1 MPEVILSNEN
11 LSIFGGPAS
20 IDVNVDFGPKGDRG
34 SLIFSGPGKPTDA
47 IVDFPTTP
55 QPLDLYINRSPSDF
69 EFLFL
74 YEYGIT
80 NGVAGWSKVLRLI
93 PSTALANIEVLFVN
107 GKLSTL
113 TPTAEGLAAIAD
125 AIEQNPALA
134 ALKPTDAA
142 AIVVNSIF
150 TDLNNITVSTSAPTP
165 NANPL
170 ILTYWIEI
178 SSDPSIKVSSLKV
191 FNPLISPSGGWVTLS
206 TITEGLLFPVSS
218 YLSSEEIELGD
229 GQGFN
234 FQYVIINEKPTS
246 SGLTVGELT
255 TPDDSTSD
263 RFLPVEMRATEADFT
278 ASDPAVSWKK
288 LNGVKVLSF
297 VLVAGIGRLKL
308 FPEELFPG

>member
-93 PSTALANIEVLFVN
+93 PSTALANIQVVFIN
-107 GKLSTL
+107 GFISTI
-113 TPTAEGLAAIAD
+113 TPTAEGLAYIGSLVAAGAFPTPVD
-125 AIEQNPALA
+125 AI
-134 ALKPTDAA
+134 
-142 AIVVNSIF
+142 NSIL
-150 TDLNNITVSTSAPTP
+150 TDFDNITIGTSAPTP

-170 ILTYWIEI
+170 IATYWIEI
-178 SSDPSIKVSSLKV
+178 SSDPTEETSLLKV
-191 FNPLISPSGGWVTLS
+191 FDPAVPPSGAWVTLS
-206 TITEGLLFPVSS
+206 SIERGLLFPISQ
-218 YLSSEEIELGD
+218 YLSAEEIEFGD
-229 GQGFN
+229 GEGFN
-234 FQYVIINEKPTS
+234 IQYVILNESAVS

-255 TPDDSTSD
+255 TPETGTSE
-263 RFLPVEMRATEADFT
+263 RFLPISIQATEAEPFN
-278 ASDPAVSWKK
+278 PAEETVAWRR
-288 LNGVKVLSF
+288 LNGVKILSF
-297 VLVAGIGRLKL
+297 VVVAGIGFLPL
-308 FPEELFPG
+308 L